1 MLQQLSRLADSVSE
15 FFFKILVLIVF
26 NVESTNIGMVNASIC
41 RAIQDGDATED
52 EKGINTENLTMTNVK
67 SIIYVSSYMNSLLTL
82 YGLWIIIE

>member
-1 MLQQLSRLADSVSE
+1 
-15 FFFKILVLIVF
+15 
-26 NVESTNIGMVNASIC
+26 MVNASIC

-82 YGLWIIIE
+82 YGLWRIIE

>member
-26 NVESTNIGMVNASIC
+26 NVESTNIGMVNAFIC
-41 RAIQDGDATED
+41 RAIQDEDAAED